1 MPPIG
6 ILLKDEKMYKKK
18 VSTNEGNLIM
28 KSNVPPNPTTPSI
41 RFRTK
46 EAQRKAGEATTKA
59 INDPSSNVGENK
71 EAIVDYEMEKL
82 QGDNNVQDYIKTD
95 TNPDVKPASFT
106 DRVTKFIDDPLG
118 YKDMDAAVLK
128 SDTEMRLD
136 QEKRNTGQSIKIGK
150 EAIEEVSQELVAKP
164 LNAASE
170 GIGEIVKEASDFV
183 KGSATQIMIGI
194 VGIYLL
200 GQFLQGVG
208 EGNTRR
214 AARGNT
220 KKN

>member
-1 MPPIG
+1 MPPIPS
-6 ILLKDEKMYKKK
+6 LLKDEKMYKKK
-18 VSTNEGNLIM
+18 VNTAKQENLVM
-28 KSNVPPNPTTPSI
+28 KSIVPPNPTTPTI

-46 EAQRKAGEATTKA
+46 EAQRKAGEATTRA
-59 INDPSSNVGENK
+59 INDPTSNVGQNK

-82 QGDNNVQDYIKTD
+82 EGDNNVQDYIKTD

-150 EAIEEVSQELVAKP
+150 EAIEEVSEELIAKP

-170 GIGEIVKEASDFV
+170 GIGEVLKEASDFV

-208 EGNTRR
+208 EGNVKR
-214 AARGNT
+214 RGNT